1 MPNQPSKRV
10 LIFRSELL
18 AISETFVLAQAKA
31 LTRFKPRFVGLRRMI
46 PSLQVPEDAIVA
58 AQGDGLRHKCRR
70 RLYKQFGVATDF
82 YRKVG
87 EVDAHLIHAH
97 FATDGVLALP
107 LAQKLDIPL
116 VVTLHGRDVTV
127 SDKELSQSWAG
138 RLYLRR
144 RERMWEQATAFL
156 CVSDFIKACAIKAGF
171 PRDKLRTHYIGV
183 DRVAFRRTGEPPLPE
198 SVLFAG
204 RLIEKKGC
212 DLLIRAMASVQQQLP
227 HATLTVV
234 GDGPMRPSLLD
245 LAGALGVRCNFVGSQ
260 SSDQIKVLLQQ
271 ATIVCVPSRTARNG
285 DCEGLPIFLLEAQ
298 SMCVPVVGT
307 FHAGIPEAVIHGE
320 TGLLGPEGDVGAL
333 AKNLL
338 LLLQSQDLRSEY
350 SLRAAQ
356 RMDTTFEMAA
366 QTRKLEDIYDEMLVG
381 N

>member
-31 LTRFKPRFVGLRRMI
+31 LTRFKPRFVGLRRMS

-58 AQGDGLRHKCRR
+58 VQGDGLAHKCRR

-97 FATDGVLALP
+97 FATDGALALP
-107 LAQKLDIPL
+107 VAQKLDLPL
-116 VVTLHGRDVTV
+116 VVTLHGRDVTI

-156 CVSDFIKACAIKAGF
+156 CVSDFIKASAIKAGF

-183 DRVAFRRTGEPPLPE
+183 DRGEFRRNAEPPLPE
-198 SVLFAG
+198 NVLFAG

-234 GDGPMRPSLLD
+234 GDGPMRPALLD

-271 ATIVCVPSRTARNG
+271 ATIVCVPSRTASNG

-381 N
+381 D

>member
-31 LTRFKPRFVGLRRMI
+31 LARFMPRFVGLRRMS
-46 PSLQVPEDAIVA
+46 PSLQVPKDAIVA
-58 AQGDGLRHKCRR
+58 VQGDGLAHKCRR

-82 YRKVG
+82 YRKIR
-87 EVDAHLIHAH
+87 EVDADLIHAH

-107 LAQKLDIPL
+107 LARKLDLPL
-116 VVTLHGRDVTV
+116 VVTLHGRDVTI

-144 RERMWEQATAFL
+144 RESMWEQATAFL
-156 CVSDFIKACAIKAGF
+156 CVSDFIKGSAIKAGF
-171 PRDKLRTHYIGV
+171 PAGKLRTHYIGV
-183 DRVAFRRTGEPPLPE
+183 DRVEFRRTAEPSLPE
-198 SVLFAG
+198 NVLFAG
-204 RLIEKKGC
+204 RLVEKKGC
-212 DLLIRAMASVQQQLP
+212 DLLIHAMASVQQQLP
-227 HATLTVV
+227 HVTLTVV
-234 GDGPMRPSLLD
+234 GDGPMRPSLVD
-245 LAGALGVRCNFVGSQ
+245 LARTLGVRCNFLGSQ

-320 TGLLGPEGDVGAL
+320 TGLLGPEGDASAL

-338 LLLQSQDLRSEY
+338 LLLQSRELRSEY

-366 QTRKLEDIYDEMLVG
+366 QTRKLEDIYDEILVG

>member
-1 MPNQPSKRV
+1 MPNQPYKRV
-10 LIFRSELL
+10 LIFRTELL

-31 LTRFKPRFVGLRRMI
+31 LTRFKPRFVGLRRMS
-46 PSLQVPEDAIVA
+46 PSLQVPDNAIVA
-58 AQGDGLRHKCRR
+58 AQGDGLAHKCRR
-70 RLYKQFGVATDF
+70 RLYKQFGVAADF
-82 YRKVG
+82 HRKVR

-107 LAQKLDIPL
+107 LARKLDLPL
-116 VVTLHGRDVTV
+116 VVTLHGRDVTI

-144 RERMWEQATAFL
+144 RESMWEQATAFL
-156 CVSDFIKACAIKAGF
+156 CVSDFIKASAIRAGF
-171 PRDKLRTHYIGV
+171 PPDKLRTHYIGV
-183 DRVAFRRTGEPPLPE
+183 DRGEFRRTAEPSLPE
-198 SVLFAG
+198 SILFAG
-204 RLIEKKGC
+204 RLVEKKGC
-212 DLLIRAMASVQQQLP
+212 DLLIRAMARVQQQLP

-234 GDGPMRPSLLD
+234 GDGPMRPSLVD
-245 LAGALGVRCNFVGSQ
+245 LAGTLGVRCNFLGTQ
-260 SSDQIKVLLQQ
+260 SSDQIKGLLQQ
-271 ATIVCVPSRTARNG
+271 ATIVCIPSRTASNG

-320 TGLLGPEGDVGAL
+320 TGLLGPEGDVCEL

-338 LLLQSQDLRSEY
+338 LLLHSQDLRSEY

-356 RMDTTFEMAA
+356 RIATTFEMAT
-366 QTRKLEDIYDEMLVG
+366 QTRKLEDIYDEILVG